1 MRWEHGRPTIERL
14 LAAGE
19 LQRVTP
25 ATDSAEALL
34 RSARSHLSSADTVR
48 ESDPEGAY
56 AALYDGARKACAALL
71 EVQGLRA
78 TSRGG
83 HIAIRDA
90 ALAQFAELTGGP
102 VLRALDRLRRR
113 RNDIE
118 YPQGESGIDA
128 DELDE
133 ALARANEIVEFAE
146 QVVGHLPVF

>member
-1 MRWEHGRPTIERL
+1 MIERL

-25 ATDSAEALL
+25 ARNSAEALL
-34 RSARSHLSSADTVR
+34 RMARSHLSSASAVR
-48 ESDPEGAY
+48 DSDPEGAY
-56 AALYDGARKACAALL
+56 AALYDGARKACASLL

-90 ALAQFAELTGGP
+90 VLAQFAELTGGAA
-102 VLRALDRLRRR
+102 LRTLDRLRRR

-128 DELDE
+128 DEIDE
-133 ALARANEIVEFAE
+133 ALARAHEIVAYAE
-146 QVVGHLPVF
+146 QIVEHLPVF